1 MSEAV
6 LRLIREPS
14 SSLHDHLFRAVHSV
28 KGMAASMSF
37 QPLKEIGHAMEDLFE
52 EIHCGA
58 LAVDHQTVKMLLGG
72 LDLMETLIGEF
83 ELTGKSVTSY
93 SEFIESIRLVAPEAG
108 SRTRQTKAEG
118 KRPNLELIIPE
129 RPQKYSA

>member
-1 MSEAV
+1 MSAAV

-14 SSLHDHLFRAVHSV
+14 SSLYDDLFRAAHSV

-52 EIHCGA
+52 EIRSGA
-58 LAVDHQTVKMLLGG
+58 LAVDHQTLKVLLGG

-83 ELTGKSVTSY
+83 ELTGKSVSSY
-93 SEFIESIRLVAPEAG
+93 TEFVEAVRLV
-108 SRTRQTKAEG
+108 
-118 KRPNLELIIPE
+118 
-129 RPQKYSA
+129 